1 MNISKEVIDDLNAV
15 IKVHVSPEDYEP
27 KVESAL
33 REYKKK
39 VNLPG
44 FRKGHVPMGMVKKMA
59 GKSVLAEELNKILS
73 ESLQKYISEEK
84 LEILGNPLPK
94 EDTKIDFENQTE
106 FDFEYEVGLAPKF
119 EVNLDDK
126 LKVEK
131 YKVKVDDKLIEKYVD
146 QARRRY
152 GKMTNPEV
160 VEEKDMVYGTFQ
172 ELNDDGSVKED
183 GIKHQSIIVIEEI
196 TDKKLQKEFIGKMVG
211 DAVVLDPHVISSNEI
226 DAAAALGIKTE
237 EFKTL
242 KSNFK
247 FTIEKINRLIPAE
260 INQDFFDKIYGPNV
274 VKSEEEFRNKIKEE
288 IEKGLELDSDR
299 KFKMDVQDKLIDKLK
314 LKLPDAFLK
323 KWILASNEKPISPKQ
338 VEKEYD
344 LYAKSLIWQ
353 IIENK
358 IFKNYDVK
366 VDFDEVVNYTIE
378 LIKNQMGEMA
388 ANMSEEELKN
398 TAHRVLQ
405 NQEEARNIY
414 GQLYDNKLMEL
425 FKEKVNIKEKEISYD
440 EFVKLFN

>member
-196 TDKKLQKEFIGKMVG
+196 TDKKLQKEFIGKKVG

-274 VKSEEEFRNKIKEE
+274 VKSEDEFRNKIKEE

-323 KWILASNEKPISPKQ
+323 KWILASNEKPISPEQ

>member
-196 TDKKLQKEFIGKMVG
+196 TDKKLQKEFIGKKVG

-288 IEKGLELDSDR
+288 IEKGLELDSER

-323 KWILASNEKPISPKQ
+323 KWILASNEKPISPEQ